1 MSANYSAVLK
11 RNNSSEINAVKQVIN
26 KKTYAE
32 TAGEA
37 MLIKPKNPQDSE
49 KTKTDI
55 KNQLSPANLEVGI
68 KEIRTVKDGGILIK
82 CANKTEV
89 DKLKKEAQ
97 NKLQKKLCYKNIP

>member
-1 MSANYSAVLK
+1 
-11 RNNSSEINAVKQVIN
+11 
-26 KKTYAE
+26 
-32 TAGEA
+32 

-89 DKLKKEAQ
+89 DKLKKEVKCANKTEVDKLKKEAQNKLQCANKTEVDKLKKEAQ
-97 NKLQKKLCYKNIP
+97 NKLQKNYVIKT